1 MTSLVLS
8 ANWSWTLGRVES
20 KFSDGERI
28 VKVKRFPSKQK
39 PRVPSL
45 AARLNGR
52 PSHVDRHA
60 KEPQDAV
67 WLYSECSDQAGPC
80 QLLCW
85 GRIVL
90 INRKCA
96 WRKQTSQQMPLGSK
110 ARGFWSSPGLG
121 GGHGIRNKAQRHIP
135 LCADFLAIFIS
146 QVTLSDHSFTVATYT
161 ICRISQMF
169 HVSHLRPGCRHWD
182 CT

>member
-1 MTSLVLS
+1 MNETCHGSSAGLTLKTSLLDIKAPKHSLLDTKAQSVWHQSTPKHGPFYSCWASLWLVGPDISKYLNLS
-8 ANWSWTLGRVES
+8 
-20 KFSDGERI
+20 
-28 VKVKRFPSKQK
+28 
-39 PRVPSL
+39 
-45 AARLNGR
+45 
-52 PSHVDRHA
+52 
-60 KEPQDAV
+60 
-67 WLYSECSDQAGPC
+67 